1 MSCTIMRSV
10 CSSSLIQSIKTRI
23 SSFSLGFSKDLGSI
37 IDRSSFSSSWYS
49 SGGISADLG
58 IPGESMACLPSTST
72 SLTSSVFFFLPSV
85 PTLVQKVSSVLEG
98 SLGVEVA
105 AGEFA
110 LLGLGEDIMVLFLD
124 LGKDIFELRSEAQ
137 RLRKR
142 SALSA
147 QGHS

>member
-23 SSFSLGFSKDLGSI
+23 SSFSLGFSYDFGSI
-37 IDRSSFSSSWYS
+37 IDLSSFSSSWYS
-49 SGGISADLG
+49 SGGISEDLG

-85 PTLVQKVSSVLEG
+85 PTLVQKVSSPLEG

-105 AGEFA
+105 AGECA
-110 LLGLGEDIMVLFLD
+110 LRGLGEDIMVLFLD
-124 LGKDIFELRSEAQ
+124 LGKDIFELRPEAQ
-137 RLRKR
+137 RIRIR
-142 SALSA
+142 SALS
-147 QGHS
+147 QLRVL